1 MKMNKG
7 TFITLIVS
15 LLIGVIIGYS
25 VAPKGGYIGGEYP
38 EDSEWRF
45 SSIRV
50 VGSTTVLPIANAC
63 AIAFMSKYP
72 TVSITVEGGGSGRGY
87 KELIDGL
94 CDIADASRKPKQ
106 EEIEL
111 AAQKGVKL
119 TLHKIA
125 LDAVVVIVH
134 KSVGRISLT
143 LKQVGEIFTGKY
155 SRWSELDSSLPDKP
169 IVIFTREAGSGTRD
183 TFEHFFMK
191 PWNLEVSDSAHE
203 VSSNAEMRESVR
215 TTPYSIGYIGLG
227 YLTEDVYPVN
237 LASDENSP
245 YVEPTRENIYSGK
258 YPVVRYLYMVTN
270 GWPKSGSLV
279 DRFIDF
285 VKSDEGQKIVE
296 QCGFLALPGV
306 EAGDAGDESG
316 MISVQSSSHAP
327 PVCAKNIERHEEF
340 LEILLRGCDPQ

>member
-1 MKMNKG
+1 MGKG
-7 TFITLIVS
+7 TFVTLIVF
-15 LLIGVIIGYS
+15 LLIGVVIGYS
-25 VAPKGGYIGGEYP
+25 IAPRKGFIGGEYP

-87 KELIDGL
+87 RELIDGL
-94 CDIADASRKPKQ
+94 CDIACASRKPKQ
-106 EEIEL
+106 EEIEF

-125 LDAVVVIVH
+125 LDAIVIIVH
-134 KSVGRISLT
+134 KSLGHISLT
-143 LKQVGEIFTGKY
+143 LKQVGEIFAGKY
-155 SRWSELDSSLPDKP
+155 SRWSEINSSLPDKA

-191 PWNLEVSDSAHE
+191 PWSLEVSDGAHE
-203 VSSNAEMRESVR
+203 VSSNAEMRESVK
-215 TTPYSIGYIGLG
+215 TTPYSIGYIGFG
-227 YLTEDVYPVN
+227 YLTEDVYPVS
-237 LASDENSP
+237 LAVDENSP
-245 YVEPTRENIYSGK
+245 YIEPTRESIYSGE

-270 GWPKSGSLV
+270 GWPESGSLV

-285 VKSDEGQKIVE
+285 IKSDEGQSIVE
-296 QCGFLALPGV
+296 QCGFLALPSI
-306 EAGDAGDESG
+306 EAGNSDNTSNAELKASTSPSETSYERIITLIGR
-316 MISVQSSSHAP
+316 SVH
-327 PVCAKNIERHEEF
+327 NG
-340 LEILLRGCDPQ
+340 LRG